1 MLPRWPQ
8 APGGSTSHRRPR
20 SSGRAHRNFLQT
32 EKGRSPRQAGH
43 PPGHTASLC
52 VLRATSGSL
61 CSPARP
67 SAELRSMKA
76 TFRHPHLPDPR
87 HPAHFCQRWCPKQHP
102 TGRGIQR
109 QTFTPCSLET
119 RTSKVKGQQFAFS
132 RSRSPWPAGGRLL
145 TVPSRGLPCEPARV
159 LTVPSDKGLFLPV
172 LLD

>member
-32 EKGRSPRQAGH
+32 EKGRSRRQAGH

-87 HPAHFCQRWCPKQHP
+87 HPAHFCQRRWPKQHP
-102 TGRGIQR
+102 TGRGLQQ

-119 RTSKVKGQQFAFS
+119 GRPG
-132 RSRSPWPAGGRLL
+132 RSPWPAGGRLL